1 MKQQT
6 SGIEGGIM
14 TDARDTRKI
23 KRRSTQHASE
33 SETLD
38 ETDKALGKHRLTRL
52 TYENAGTAL
61 RLV

>member
-1 MKQQT
+1 
-6 SGIEGGIM
+6 M

-23 KRRSTQHASE
+23 KRRPHNVMPV

-38 ETDKALGKHRLTRL
+38 ETDRALGKHRLTRL
-52 TYENAGTAL
+52 THESADTAL

>member
-1 MKQQT
+1 
-6 SGIEGGIM
+6 M

-61 RLV
+61 RIV